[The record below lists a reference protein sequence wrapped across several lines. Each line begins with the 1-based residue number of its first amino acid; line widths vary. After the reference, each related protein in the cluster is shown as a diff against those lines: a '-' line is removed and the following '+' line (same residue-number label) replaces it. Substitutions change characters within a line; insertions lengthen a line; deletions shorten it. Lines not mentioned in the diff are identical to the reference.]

1 MDEGA
6 KAMMSGWKNDAL
18 RHIPAVEQLLCV
30 PEVQDLIVQFGRSQ
44 VVQAVRAVTATV
56 RQAIL
61 AANSEEELP
70 LLDELSFVGLL
81 KQQVEEQT
89 KPSLIPVINAT
100 GVVLH
105 TNLGRAPLAEEA
117 CRAVAGV
124 ARGYSNLEYNLVSG
138 ERGSRHT
145 HLEKLLCELTGAEA
159 AAVVNNNA
167 AAVLLS
173 LAALA
178 TGREVVVARGQLVE
192 IGGSFRIPEV
202 MTASGCQLKEVGT
215 TNKVY
220 LRDYEAAI
228 SEHTALLLKVHTSN
242 YRICGFTQT
251 VLASELT
258 ALGQKYDLPVVEDLG
273 SGVLVDL
280 SQIGVD
286 KEPMVPDS
294 IAAGVDVVTF
304 SGDKLLGGPQAGVI
318 VGKKK
323 YLDKIKRHPLARAVR
338 VGKLTLSA
346 LEATLHLYLD
356 PEKVW
361 ERVPA
366 LLVLRQGQ
374 DLIKKRSERLAQT
387 IGERCRSLTATLSP
401 GTSEVGGGSLPLTQ
415 LPTFLV
421 AVTAKDL
428 SAQELATRL
437 RQTKP
442 PVVARIA
449 DDQVLLDLRTVAPVE
464 EEYLVAALVAAVTK
478 GQ

>member
-1 MDEGA
+1 
-6 KAMMSGWKNDAL
+6 MMSGWKNDAL

-159 AAVVNNNA
+159 AAVVNNA

-178 TGREVVVARGQLVE
+178 TGREVVMARGQLVE

-273 SGVLVDL
+273 SGVSDL

-304 SGDKLLGGPQAGVI
+304 SGDKLSWGLQAGVI
-318 VGKKK
+318 VGKKN
-323 YLDKIKRHPLARAVR
+323 
-338 VGKLTLSA
+338 T
-346 LEATLHLYLD
+346 
-356 PEKVW
+356 
-361 ERVPA
+361 
-366 LLVLRQGQ
+366 
-374 DLIKKRSERLAQT
+374 
-387 IGERCRSLTATLSP
+387 
-401 GTSEVGGGSLPLTQ
+401 
-415 LPTFLV
+415 
-421 AVTAKDL
+421 
-428 SAQELATRL
+428 
-437 RQTKP
+437 
-442 PVVARIA
+442 
-449 DDQVLLDLRTVAPVE
+449 
-464 EEYLVAALVAAVTK
+464 
-478 GQ
+478 